1 MKKLFGVF
9 SIVLVILLAGC
20 GKEEHA
26 QPSPEHSEAA
36 EKAALQKADPVG
48 TYGKAI
54 GAGDT
59 VLISQILE
67 TPEAYEGRKV
77 IISGDVVD
85 VCQKRGCWIE
95 VASDKPYQTITVKV
109 NDGEIVFPLSAR
121 GSRAVVEGTVER
133 IELSAEQARKWKAH
147 QAEEKGEPFDST
159 TVQGPLTIWRIRG
172 LGAEIK
178 G

>member
-1 MKKLFGVF
+1 MKKLF
-9 SIVLVILLAGC
+9 SALSMVLLILLAGC
-20 GKEEHA
+20 GKDDSA
-26 QPSPEHSEAA
+26 QQSPEHSEAA
-36 EKAALQKADPVG
+36 ESAALQKADPAG

-54 GAGDT
+54 SSGDT
-59 VLISQILE
+59 VLVSQILE
-67 TPEAYEGRKV
+67 TPEAYQGRKV
-77 IISGDVVD
+77 IISGDVVE

-133 IELSAEQARKWKAH
+133 IDLTAEQALKWKAH
-147 QAEEKGEPFDST
+147 QAEEKGLPFDST